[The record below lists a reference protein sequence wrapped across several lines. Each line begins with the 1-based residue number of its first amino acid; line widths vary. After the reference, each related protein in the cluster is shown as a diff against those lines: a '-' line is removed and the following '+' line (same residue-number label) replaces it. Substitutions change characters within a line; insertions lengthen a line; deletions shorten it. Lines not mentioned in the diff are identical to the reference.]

1 MRMTAAA
8 ALVGVAVAVGLGA
21 PAAATAA
28 TLTVTTTA
36 DAVAADG
43 ACGLREAITAANLDA
58 APPGAGEC
66 APGSAA
72 GTDRIVLGPGVFA
85 LSRSGAGED
94 ANATGDLDLRG
105 AVAIVGAGAGAT
117 TIDARGIDRVLSV
130 AAGATAAHRGRHD
143 HRRRGPGR
151 RHGGGPRRSGRRRP
165 QRGHPHPRGR
175 ARRRQRRRRR
185 RGGGASPWARWRPT
199 ASTAPRR
206 SPARAGRAAPAA
218 SRATAP

>member
-1 MRMTAAA
+1 MTAAA
-8 ALVGVAVAVGLGA
+8 ALVGVAVAVDLGA

-43 ACGLREAITAANLDA
+43 ACALREAITAANLDA

-85 LSRSGAGED
+85 LSRVGAGED

-130 AAGATAAHRGRHD
+130 AAGATALIEGVTITGGAAPAGG
-143 HRRRGPGR
+143 RRRGPREGR
-151 RHGGGPRRSGRRRP
+151 AAASSTRAPSPSRACASPATPAAPAG
-165 QRGHPHPRGR
+165 RGR
-175 ARRRQRRRRR
+175 SR
-185 RGGGASPWARWRPT
+185 WARWSPT